1 METIIIDGIEYKDLN
16 REGIKHPNPYYL
28 KIVSCMDF
36 DSYINHFIWF
46 NLPGFE
52 MYGVK
57 MDYKELE
64 SFRSI
69 LKHYGYIE
77 LQKLTP
83 VKKEISQ
90 FKHIEIISYTTNNQ
104 L

>member
-1 METIIIDGIEYKDLN
+1 METIIIDGIKYKDVN
-16 REGIKHPNPYYL
+16 RERIKHPNPYYL
-28 KIVSCMDF
+28 KIVSCVDG
-36 DSYINHFIWF
+36 DSSLTNFVWF

-69 LKHYGYIE
+69 LKYYGYIE
-77 LQKLTP
+77 VQKLTP

-90 FKHIEIISYTTNNQ
+90 YKHIEIISYIVNKY